1 MTRQGRHS
9 APSLLHTA
17 EEARSGPRRGV
28 AGSVPGWALPP
39 HGTLGWPLSRYPEPS
54 ALLACVGF
62 GTRAASRVTS
72 VAFAQYGGATQQWTA
87 AILKT
92 GLKTD
97 GWGIL
102 LRQSAIAFCIAH
114 VLNSSRAPI
123 ASLTSKLTRHERG
136 PNRGPNERRVCT
148 ETRCGTSDGRQRVNA
163 SGVRRNDHT
172 RWETHNAAWCIAVSS
187 RFTARGTRA
196 KRHASLASGRRS
208 PHRAELCGLASTRR
222 APLS

>member
-1 MTRQGRHS
+1 MTRQSRQP

-17 EEARSGPRRGV
+17 EEALAGPRRGV
-28 AGSVPGWALPP
+28 AGSVPGWALP
-39 HGTLGWPLSRYPEPS
+39 HAETLGWHLSRHAGMSTLP
-54 ALLACVGF
+54 ACVGF
-62 GTRAASRVTS
+62 GARAASTVTV
-72 VAFAQYGGATQQWTA
+72 VAFGQCSGATHQWTD
-87 AILKT
+87 AILN
-92 GLKTD
+92 TD
-97 GWGIL
+97 GSGVPP
-102 LRQSAIAFCIAH
+102 RHGAIAFCIAH

-123 ASLTSKLTRHERG
+123 ASSTGKLTRHERG
-136 PNRGPNERRVCT
+136 PNRGPNGRRVCT

-196 KRHASLASGRRS
+196 QRSASLASGRRS
-208 PHRAELCGLASTRR
+208 PHRAELCGLASARR